1 MIISMKPN
9 TRVAIAVIAA
19 AIALELSMAGCPS
32 RKGASASDAPAS
44 NVSASPT
51 RGKIVYLEGEVK
63 IDGSAAEIGQQLG
76 AKARIETGPNAS
88 CEIVFDEKN
97 ALRVSQNAV
106 ASLDFSGIVKEVS
119 LKKGG
124 LSSVLRKLGQ
134 VAGQDSFRVVSDTA
148 VAAVRGTCFCV
159 WVDEKSTYVC
169 ACNGSV
175 RTIDAKGSNEL
186 MISAAHHDA
195 RNYVKDGS
203 AIHIAVAGI
212 EHHSDAS
219 MESLAARI
227 GEKIDWTKKD

>member
-1 MIISMKPN
+1 MLILMKPN

-19 AIALELSMAGCPS
+19 AIALEVSMAGCPS
-32 RKGASASDAPAS
+32 KKGPVAAGAPAS
-44 NVSASPT
+44 NASATPT
-51 RGKIVYLEGEVK
+51 RGKVVYLEGEVK
-63 IDGSAAEIGQQLG
+63 IDGAAAEIGQELG
-76 AKARIETGPNAS
+76 AKARIETGPNAT

-97 ALRVSQNAV
+97 ALRVSQNAI

-134 VAGQDSFRVVSDTA
+134 VAGQDGFRVVSDTA

-186 MISAAHHDA
+186 MISAAHHSA

-203 AIHIAVAGI
+203 AVHIAIAGI

-227 GEKIDWTKKD
+227 GEKIDWTQKD

>member
-1 MIISMKPN
+1 MILHMKPN

-19 AIALELSMAGCPS
+19 AIALELSMSGCPA
-32 RKGASASDAPAS
+32 KKVMNASATSTS
-44 NVSASPT
+44 KIGSSAS
-51 RGKIVYLEGEVK
+51 RGKIVYLEGAVK
-63 IDGSAAEIGQQLG
+63 IDGATAEIGQELG
-76 AKARIETGPNAS
+76 AKAQIETGPNAI
-88 CEIVFDEKN
+88 CEIVFDDKN
-97 ALRVSQNAV
+97 ALRVSQNAI
-106 ASLDFSGIVKEVS
+106 AALDFSGIVKEVS

-124 LSSVLRKLGQ
+124 LTSVLRKLGQ
-134 VAGQDSFRVVSDTA
+134 AVGQDGFRVVSDTA

-186 MISAAHHDA
+186 MINAAHHNA

-203 AIHIAVAGI
+203 AIHIAIAGI
-212 EHHSDAS
+212 EHHSDAT

-227 GEKIDWTKKD
+227 GEKIDWTKQE

>member
-32 RKGASASDAPAS
+32 RKEASASDAPAS